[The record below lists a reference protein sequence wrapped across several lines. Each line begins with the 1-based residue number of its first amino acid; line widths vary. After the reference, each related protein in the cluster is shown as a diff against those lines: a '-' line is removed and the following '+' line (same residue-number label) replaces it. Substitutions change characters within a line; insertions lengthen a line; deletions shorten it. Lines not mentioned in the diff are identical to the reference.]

1 MGFEHCDKGFLVQ
14 VVWRAGRVLLKFRDS
29 FTSAFFSAYNPI
41 KKYVVPSG
49 SFSLFYSLFSCLAET
64 AGLSTGFFFVMT
76 DKKWHQITTHIR
88 VNCVHFVG
96 LVFLPLVL
104 VPAARRTVN
113 KMATNSRGQHH
124 TCNPMLP
131 FFVAFCAVDILN
143 KRSFWRMTWKSR
155 ECFHLAFM

>member
-1 MGFEHCDKGFLVQ
+1 MYHLLFL
-14 VVWRAGRVLLKFRDS
+14 F
-29 FTSAFFSAYNPI
+29 
-41 KKYVVPSG
+41 
-49 SFSLFYSLFSCLAET
+49 FYSLFRVLRQACQLQ
-64 AGLSTGFFFVMT
+64 FFVMT

-131 FFVAFCAVDILN
+131 FFVAFCAVDIFEQEVLL
-143 KRSFWRMTWKSR
+143 KM
-155 ECFHLAFM
+155 A